1 MNTTETKLQYE
12 ICESS
17 EQGIPVIIVAA
28 GASSRMQGE
37 NKQFIE
43 LNGVPVVVRSL
54 LAFENCPLI
63 KNIILV
69 TREEDIFSLQHLAE
83 KYSVNK
89 LSDIV
94 CGGKTRPESVLNG
107 FARVDESDGF
117 VLIHDGAR
125 PLVTNETICSVA
137 EALKKYSAVTCA
149 VKVKDTI
156 KEVDSEGKVI
166 KTLVRDSLVAV
177 QTPQGVR
184 KNEYLQAVKS
194 IGDVTGFT
202 DDMSIMEAA
211 GYDIYTVDGSYKNI
225 KITTAEDIIIAES
238 ILRAELR

>member
-1 MNTTETKLQYE
+1 MNATETKLQYE
-12 ICESS
+12 VCKSNES
-17 EQGIPVIIVAA
+17 GLPVIIVAA
-28 GASSRMQGE
+28 GSSTRMQGE

-43 LNGVPVVVRSL
+43 LNGVPVIVKSL

-69 TREEDIFSLQHLAE
+69 TREEDIFALQLLAE
-83 KYSVNK
+83 KYSINK

-107 FARVDESDGF
+107 FARVDKSARE

-125 PLVTNETICSVA
+125 PLVTDKIISSVA
-137 EALKKYSAVTCA
+137 EGLKKHTAVTCA

-156 KEVDSEGKVI
+156 KEVDAAGKVI

-184 KNEYLQAVKS
+184 KEEYIKAVES
-194 IGDVTGFT
+194 LGDVTGFT
-202 DDMSIMEAA
+202 DDMSIMEAV
-211 GYDIYTVDGSYKNI
+211 GYDIYTVEGSYKNI
-225 KITTAEDIIIAES
+225 KITTPEDVKTALDFAEDEF
-238 ILRAELR
+238 